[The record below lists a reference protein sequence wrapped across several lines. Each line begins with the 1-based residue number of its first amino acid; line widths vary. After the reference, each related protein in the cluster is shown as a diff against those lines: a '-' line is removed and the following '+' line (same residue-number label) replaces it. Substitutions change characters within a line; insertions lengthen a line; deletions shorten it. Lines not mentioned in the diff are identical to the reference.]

1 MTTFE
6 HDTVLLNETVN
17 GLNIK
22 SNGIYVDMTLGGAG
36 HTSLILEQLDENGR
50 LYSFDQDE
58 TAITYVQEKLADE
71 IASGKLTLINSNFR
85 NITEELR
92 KHGVHKVDGILYDLG
107 VSSPQLDEAE
117 RGFSYHQDA
126 PLDMRMNK
134 EQKLSAYEVLNEWS
148 YNELVAILFKYG
160 EERFSKQIARKIE
173 AHRENEPIR
182 TTQDLVDIIKEG
194 IPAPARRKGGHPAKR
209 TFQAIRIAVNDE
221 LGALEDSLKQS
232 IQLLNLDGRLSVISF
247 HSLEDRIVKH
257 TFRDYSTT
265 QDVPRG
271 LPVLPD
277 FAQPI
282 LKLINNKPISA
293 SEAELENNNRS
304 RSAKLRI
311 AEKQRMEE

>member
-1 MTTFE
+1 MFN

-22 SNGIYVDMTLGGAG
+22 PDGIYVDMTLGGAG
-36 HTSLILEQLDENGR
+36 HTSLILEKLSDKGR
-50 LYSFDQDE
+50 LFSFDQDE
-58 TAITYVQEKLADE
+58 TAINYVKEKLSKDIE
-71 IASGKLTLINSNFR
+71 SGKLTLIHSNFR
-85 NITEELR
+85 NITEELNNR
-92 KHGVHKVDGILYDLG
+92 DVERVDGILYDLG

-117 RGFSYHQDA
+117 RGFSYHQNA

-134 EQKLSAYEVLNEWS
+134 QQRLTAYEVVNEWS

-160 EERFSKQIARKIE
+160 EERFSKQIVRKIE
-173 AHRENEPIR
+173 AAREVEPIK
-182 TTQDLVDIIKEG
+182 TTHDLVDLIKEG

-232 IQLLNLDGRLSVISF
+232 IQLLNLYGRISVISF

-257 TFRDYSTT
+257 TFKDYSTPP
-265 QDVPRG
+265 DLPRN

-277 FAQPI
+277 FDLPI

-293 SEAELENNNRS
+293 SKEELEENNRS
-304 RSAKLRI
+304 RSAKLRV

>member
-1 MTTFE
+1 MFN

-22 SNGIYVDMTLGGAG
+22 PDGIYVDMTLGGAG
-36 HTSLILEQLDENGR
+36 HTSLILEKLSDKGR
-50 LYSFDQDE
+50 LFSFDQDE
-58 TAITYVQEKLADE
+58 TAINYVKEKLSKDIE
-71 IASGKLTLINSNFR
+71 SGKLTLIHSNFR
-85 NITEELR
+85 NITEELNNR
-92 KHGVHKVDGILYDLG
+92 DVERVDGILYDLG

-117 RGFSYHQDA
+117 RGFSYHHNA

-134 EQKLSAYEVLNEWS
+134 QQRLTAYEVVNKWS

-160 EERFSKQIARKIE
+160 EERFSKQIVRKIE
-173 AHRENEPIR
+173 AAREVEPIK
-182 TTQDLVDIIKEG
+182 TTHDLVELIKEG

-232 IQLLNLDGRLSVISF
+232 IQLLNLYGRISVISF

-257 TFRDYSTT
+257 TFKDYSTPP
-265 QDVPRG
+265 DLPRN

-277 FAQPI
+277 FDLPI

-293 SEAELENNNRS
+293 SKEELEENNRS
-304 RSAKLRI
+304 RSAKLRV

>member
-1 MTTFE
+1 MFN

-22 SNGIYVDMTLGGAG
+22 PDGIYVDMTLGGAG
-36 HTSLILEQLDENGR
+36 HTSLILEKLSDKGR
-50 LYSFDQDE
+50 LFSFDQDE
-58 TAITYVQEKLADE
+58 TAINYVKEKLSKDIE
-71 IASGKLTLINSNFR
+71 SGKLTLIHSNFR
-85 NITEELR
+85 NITEELNNR
-92 KHGVHKVDGILYDLG
+92 DVERVDGILYDLG

-117 RGFSYHQDA
+117 RGFSYHQNA

-134 EQKLSAYEVLNEWS
+134 QQRLTAYEVVNEWS

-160 EERFSKQIARKIE
+160 EERFSKQIVRKIE
-173 AHRENEPIR
+173 AAREVEPIK
-182 TTQDLVDIIKEG
+182 TTHDLVELIKEG

-232 IQLLNLDGRLSVISF
+232 IQLLNLHGRISVISF

-257 TFRDYSTT
+257 TFKDYSTPP
-265 QDVPRG
+265 DLPRN

-277 FAQPI
+277 FDLPI

-293 SEAELENNNRS
+293 SKEELEENNRS
-304 RSAKLRI
+304 RSAKLRV

>member
-1 MTTFE
+1 MFN

-22 SNGIYVDMTLGGAG
+22 PDGIYVDMTLGGAG
-36 HTSLILEQLDENGR
+36 HTSLILEKLSDKGR
-50 LYSFDQDE
+50 LFSFDQDE
-58 TAITYVQEKLADE
+58 TAVNYVKEKLSKDIE
-71 IASGKLTLINSNFR
+71 SGKLTLIHSNFR
-85 NITEELR
+85 NITEELNNR
-92 KHGVHKVDGILYDLG
+92 DVERVDGILYDLG

-117 RGFSYHQDA
+117 RGFSYHQNA

-134 EQKLSAYEVLNEWS
+134 QQRLTAYEVVNEWS

-160 EERFSKQIARKIE
+160 EERFSKQIVRKIE
-173 AHRENEPIR
+173 AAREVEPIK
-182 TTQDLVDIIKEG
+182 TTHDLVDLIKEG

-232 IQLLNLDGRLSVISF
+232 IQLLNLHGRISVISF

-257 TFRDYSTT
+257 TFKDYSTPP
-265 QDVPRG
+265 DLPRN

-277 FAQPI
+277 FDLPI

-293 SEAELENNNRS
+293 SKEELEENNRS
-304 RSAKLRI
+304 RSAKLRV

>member
-1 MTTFE
+1 MFN

-22 SNGIYVDMTLGGAG
+22 PDGIYVDMTLGGAG
-36 HTSLILEQLDENGR
+36 HTSLILEKLSDKGR
-50 LYSFDQDE
+50 LFSFDQDE
-58 TAITYVQEKLADE
+58 TAINYVKEKLSKDIE
-71 IASGKLTLINSNFR
+71 SGKLTLIHSNFR
-85 NITEELR
+85 NITEELNNR
-92 KHGVHKVDGILYDLG
+92 DVERVDGILYDLG

-117 RGFSYHQDA
+117 RGFSYHQNA

-134 EQKLSAYEVLNEWS
+134 QQRLTAYEVVNEWS

-160 EERFSKQIARKIE
+160 EERFSKQIVRKIE
-173 AHRENEPIR
+173 AAREVEPIK
-182 TTQDLVDIIKEG
+182 TTHDLVELIKEG

-232 IQLLNLDGRLSVISF
+232 IQLLNLYGRISVISF

-257 TFRDYSTT
+257 TFKDYSTPP
-265 QDVPRG
+265 DLPRN

-277 FAQPI
+277 FDLPI

-293 SEAELENNNRS
+293 SKEELEENNRS
-304 RSAKLRI
+304 RSAKLRV

>member
-1 MTTFE
+1 MFN

-22 SNGIYVDMTLGGAG
+22 PDGIYVDMTLGGAG
-36 HTSLILEQLDENGR
+36 HTSLILEKLSDKGR
-50 LYSFDQDE
+50 LFSFDQDE
-58 TAITYVQEKLADE
+58 TAINYVKEKLSKDIE
-71 IASGKLTLINSNFR
+71 SGKLTLIHSNFR
-85 NITEELR
+85 NITEELNNR
-92 KHGVHKVDGILYDLG
+92 DVERVDGILYDLG

-117 RGFSYHQDA
+117 RGFSYHQNA

-134 EQKLSAYEVLNEWS
+134 QQRLTAYEVVNEWS

-160 EERFSKQIARKIE
+160 EERFSKQIVRKIE
-173 AHRENEPIR
+173 AAREVEPIK
-182 TTQDLVDIIKEG
+182 TTHDLVDLIKEG

-232 IQLLNLDGRLSVISF
+232 IQLLNLHGRISVISF
-247 HSLEDRIVKH
+247 HSLEDRVVKH
-257 TFRDYSTT
+257 TFKDYSTPP
-265 QDVPRG
+265 DLPRN

-277 FAQPI
+277 FDLPI

-293 SEAELENNNRS
+293 SKEELEENNRS
-304 RSAKLRI
+304 RSAKLRV

>member
-1 MTTFE
+1 MFN

-22 SNGIYVDMTLGGAG
+22 PDGIYVDMTLGGAG
-36 HTSLILEQLDENGR
+36 HTSLILEKLSDKGR
-50 LYSFDQDE
+50 LFSFDQDE
-58 TAITYVQEKLADE
+58 TAVNYVKEKLSKDIE
-71 IASGKLTLINSNFR
+71 SGKLTLIHSNFR
-85 NITEELR
+85 NITEELNNR
-92 KHGVHKVDGILYDLG
+92 DVERVDGILYDLG

-117 RGFSYHQDA
+117 RGFSYHQNA

-134 EQKLSAYEVLNEWS
+134 QQRLTAYEVVNEWS

-160 EERFSKQIARKIE
+160 EERFSKQIVRKIE
-173 AHRENEPIR
+173 AARDVEPIK
-182 TTQDLVDIIKEG
+182 TTHDLVDLIKEG

-232 IQLLNLDGRLSVISF
+232 IQLLNLHGRISVISF

-257 TFRDYSTT
+257 TFKDYSTPP
-265 QDVPRG
+265 DLPRN

-277 FAQPI
+277 FDLPI

-293 SEAELENNNRS
+293 SKEELEENNRS
-304 RSAKLRI
+304 RSAKLRV